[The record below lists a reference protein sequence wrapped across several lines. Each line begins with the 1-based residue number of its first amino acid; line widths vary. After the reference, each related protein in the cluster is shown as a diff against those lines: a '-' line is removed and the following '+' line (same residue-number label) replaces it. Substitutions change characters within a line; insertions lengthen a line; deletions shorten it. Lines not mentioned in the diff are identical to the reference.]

1 MTDAPETNEEWQVEP
16 GLRVIGICG
25 SLRVNSATKKGL
37 ATALASAAD
46 YRILSQYRRDSMF
59 CVVKANKT
67 VN

>member
-46 YRILSQYRRDSMF
+46 YRILSQ
-59 CVVKANKT
+59 
-67 VN
+67 